1 MSDYKLDEERINFL
15 KQLSESFGPSGFE
28 REVIGIVKDYASR
41 FADETKSDK
50 LGSTAFIVKG
60 SSEKPRVLVAG
71 HVDEV
76 GFIVTSVTKE
86 GFLTFKPLGGWFSQV
101 LLSQRVLIRAKD
113 KKILGVIAS
122 KPPHLLKEDE
132 RNKVITIDQMYIDV
146 GASSKEEVEKMG
158 IRIGDPVVPWSP
170 FYLANNNKIVFG
182 KAFDDRIGAFL
193 AVEALRY
200 IVENKVVHPNTYYA
214 TATVQEEV
222 GLRGAQT
229 TSFLVEP
236 DVAIVTEVDIAGD
249 VPGINPAEAPTAIG
263 KGPSIVTFDASMI
276 PNEKLKE
283 FVINVAE
290 EKKIPYQL
298 SVVPAGGTDG
308 GRFHLYKTGCP
319 SVVIGIPTRHIHS
332 HVGILSLNDVE
343 NAVKLIV
350 ELVRRFDSKTV
361 ESFTTI

>member
-1 MSDYKLDEERINFL
+1 MEHYKLDEERINFL

-28 REVIGIVKDYASR
+28 REVIKIVKDYASR
-41 FADETKSDK
+41 FTKEIKSDK
-50 LGSTAFIVKG
+50 LGSTAFILKG
-60 SSEKPRVLVAG
+60 SSETPRVLVAG

-76 GFIVTSVTKE
+76 GFIVTSITKE
-86 GFLTFKPLGGWFSQV
+86 GFLTFRPLGGWFSQV
-101 LLSQRVLIRAKD
+101 LLSQRVLVRSKSGQ
-113 KKILGVIAS
+113 ILGVIAS

-132 RNKVITIDQMYIDV
+132 RNKVIPIDQMYIDI

-158 IRIGDPVVPWSP
+158 IRIGDPAIPWSP
-170 FYLANNNKIVFG
+170 FSVSNNNKVAFG

-193 AVEALRY
+193 AIEALRH
-200 IVENKVVHPNTYYA
+200 IVENKILHPNTYCA
-214 TATVQEEV
+214 VATVQEEV

-236 DVAIVTEVDIAGD
+236 DIAIVTEVDIAGD
-249 VPGINPAEAPTAIG
+249 VPGINPSEAPTAIG

-290 EKKIPYQL
+290 ENKIPYQL
-298 SVVPAGGTDG
+298 SIVPGGGTDG

-319 SVVIGIPTRHIHS
+319 SIVIGIPTRHIHS
-332 HVGILSLNDVE
+332 HVGVLSLNDIE

-350 ELVRRFDSKTV
+350 ELIKKLDSKNV
-361 ESFTTI
+361 ESFTKV

>member
-1 MSDYKLDEERINFL
+1 MNSYKLDEERINFL
-15 KQLSESFGPSGFE
+15 KQLSESFGPPGFE
-28 REVIGIVKDYASR
+28 RETIKIVKDYASR

-50 LGSTAFIVKG
+50 LGSTTFILRG

-76 GFIVTSVTKE
+76 GFIVTSITKE

-101 LLSQRVLIRAKD
+101 LLSQRVLIRARD

-122 KPPHLLKEDE
+122 KPPHLLKEEE

-158 IRIGDPVVPWSP
+158 IRIGDPIVPWSP
-170 FYLANNNKIVFG
+170 FSLANNKVVFG

-193 AVEALRY
+193 AIEALRY
-200 IVENKVVHPNTYYA
+200 IAENKISHPNTYYA

-236 DVAIVTEVDIAGD
+236 DVAIVAEVDIAGD

-290 EKKIPYQL
+290 ECKIPYQL
-298 SVVPAGGTDG
+298 SVVPGGGTDG

-332 HVGILSLNDVE
+332 HVGILSLSDVE

-350 ELVRRFDSKTV
+350 ELVRRLDSETV
-361 ESFTTI
+361 ESFATI

>member
-76 GFIVTSVTKE
+76 GFIVTSITKE

-200 IVENKVVHPNTYYA
+200 IVENKVAHPNTYYA

-263 KGPSIVTFDASMI
+263 KGPSIVMFDASMI

-350 ELVRRFDSKTV
+350 ELIRRFDSKTV